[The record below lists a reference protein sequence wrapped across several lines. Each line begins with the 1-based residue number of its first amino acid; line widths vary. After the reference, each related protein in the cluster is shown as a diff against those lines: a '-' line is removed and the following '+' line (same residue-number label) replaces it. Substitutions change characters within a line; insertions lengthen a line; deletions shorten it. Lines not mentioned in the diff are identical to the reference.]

1 MSATA
6 EQAVGLSKILIVD
19 DSRIIR
25 RKIARCLD
33 EHSLE
38 IIGRASNGVEALAI
52 FNAAQ
57 PDIVT
62 MDLTMPEMDGIECV
76 EKMVN
81 LDPSVKILVVSA
93 LADKATAIEALK
105 KGANGFLCKPFSDAQ
120 LSYALAELMRD

>member
-1 MSATA
+1 MVANMEPRA
-6 EQAVGLSKILIVD
+6 RKKLMIVD

-33 EHSLE
+33 ELDLE
-38 IIGRASNGVEALAI
+38 VIGRAGNGVEAVEVFKTAR
-52 FNAAQ
+52 
-57 PDIVT
+57 PDLVT

-76 EKMVN
+76 EQIVN

-105 KGANGFLCKPFSDAQ
+105 KGANGFLCKPFTDEELSD
-120 LSYALAELMRD
+120 ALAELVRG